1 MNKQLYTVSC
11 KSIKTLKTHNI
22 IAIQNSESDSEILGW
37 FKLYMDIPV
46 VTYSELYSRFK

>member
-1 MNKQLYTVSC
+1 MNKQVYTVSC

-37 FKLYMDIPV
+37 FKLYMDI
-46 VTYSELYSRFK
+46 VTYSEFYSRFK